1 MIASAVDQSIRKWS
15 VRKVNH
21 STKQVEETRPAFLV
35 LQMKEIS
42 YEINQNQTCLS
53 ILADYDNSQPVS
65 NHSIRCDQYGNRH

>member
-1 MIASAVDQSIRKWS
+1 MIASAVDQSI
-15 VRKVNH
+15 RKVNH

-53 ILADYDNSQPVS
+53 IFADYDNSQPVS
-65 NHSIRCDQYGNRH
+65 NHSIRCDQYGHRH